1 MRSIEILKIL
11 ISVIGSLK
19 LLAAGIDDIALYV
32 PRLFVDARDFA
43 QARGMDPD
51 KLQKGLGVSRM
62 AIVDTNQDPACMAA
76 NACLRIMERNKIA
89 PKDIGRLY
97 VATESSL
104 DESKAMNSYV
114 IGMLEQVYGN
124 DSFGHCGGI
133 ECKFAC
139 VSGSYALYDN
149 ANWIRAG
156 EAEGKAALV
165 VVSDI
170 AKYDMGSS
178 GEYTQGAGAV
188 AMLLNDNPR
197 IMTFDPK
204 VTSTSIKNEYD
215 FYRPFGKE
223 TPIVNGQYSNLLYMI
238 QVKKAL
244 MAYKEKALST
254 GIIKLKEGESIL
266 DYIDFINMH
275 LPYSNM
281 GKKALTYLL
290 RHEWR
295 SLPRW
300 KGIVEKMGLPEPAP
314 KDPRG
319 TIESILADE
328 EFMQKDHEFTKR
340 FTQTEEFQE
349 AYDSKLA
356 SSLIASSTVGN
367 IYTASLYMGFRSC
380 LEFEFQ
386 KGTDL
391 EGKRFGFG
399 SYGSGSSAMVF
410 SGVIMPAYKEIVK
423 NMNLEAEIGDR
434 RKVSLEE
441 YEQIHESK
449 LGPTENILEGK
460 KEFVLVGVGSSP
472 ELRGQRKYV
481 FKD

>member
-1 MRSIEILKIL
+1 
-11 ISVIGSLK
+11 
-19 LLAAGIDDIALYV
+19 LAVGIDDIAIYI

-43 QARGMDPD
+43 KARGMDPE
-51 KLQKGLGVSRM
+51 KLQRGLGISKM
-62 AIVDTNQDPACMAA
+62 AMVDTNQDPACMAA
-76 NACLRIMERNKIA
+76 NACLRLMERTKLS
-89 PKDIGRLY
+89 PKDVGRLY

-104 DESKAMNSYV
+104 DESKAMNSLV
-114 IGMLEQVYGN
+114 IGMLEQIYGD

-149 ANWIRAG
+149 SNWIRAG
-156 EAEGKAALV
+156 EAGGKSAIV

-170 AKYDMGSS
+170 AKYDLGSS

-188 AMLLNDNPR
+188 AMLVNDNPR
-197 IMTFDPK
+197 ILQFDPK

-244 MAYKEKALST
+244 MTFKEKVLST
-254 GIIKLKEGESIL
+254 GLMKLKEGETIL
-266 DYIDFINMH
+266 DYIDFLNMH

-281 GKKALTYLL
+281 GKKALAYLL

-295 SLPRW
+295 KLPRW
-300 KGIVEKMGLPEPAP
+300 KKIIEKIGIEEPVP

-319 TIESILADE
+319 TIESVLADS
-328 EFMQKDHEFTKR
+328 EFMTKDHEFTKK
-340 FTQTEEFQE
+340 FTKTEEFQ
-349 AYDSKLA
+349 AVYDQKLA
-356 SSLIASSTVGN
+356 SSLIASQMIGN
-367 IYTASLYMGFRSC
+367 LYTASLYLGFRSC

-391 EGKRFGFG
+391 EGKRVGFG

-410 SGVIMPAYKEIVK
+410 SGVISPGYKEIVRD
-423 NMNLEAEIGDR
+423 MNLESEIGNR
-434 RKVSLEE
+434 IKLSLEE
-441 YEQIHESK
+441 YEEIHENK
-449 LGPTENILEGK
+449 RGPNENILDSK
-460 KEFVLVGVGSSP
+460 KEFVLVDVENSP
-472 ELRGQRKYV
+472 EIKGQRTYMYKE
-481 FKD
+481 